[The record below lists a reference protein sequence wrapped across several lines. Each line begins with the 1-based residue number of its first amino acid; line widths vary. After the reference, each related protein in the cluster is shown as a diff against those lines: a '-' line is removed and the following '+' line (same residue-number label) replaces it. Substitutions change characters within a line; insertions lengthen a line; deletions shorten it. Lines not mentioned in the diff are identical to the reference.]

1 MEKCK
6 RKSVDPV
13 YSMCVQP
20 SFIIGTN
27 NEDGSY
33 NFAPITW
40 VSATQGEDEGYF
52 LVISMFGTKM
62 TKLNVIRTGVF
73 SANLVSK
80 DMLSLMDYF
89 GSKHAKDGKKDDIS
103 YGVSR
108 GEVLDVPTLDAS
120 RWVYECEVVRS
131 VETGDST
138 TFFCRIRNIQMD
150 ERLSPKDIFDIDL
163 SVLDPVIYSGK
174 YHSIDKVL
182 GSIGDFCK
190 SDRT

>member
-27 NEDGSY
+27 NEDGSN

-182 GSIGDFCK
+182 GRIGDFCK